1 MDGWVVICKL
11 KNKPCAWG
19 SPPLADMLAFIR
31 GYAEGSSKI
40 AHKVLSF
47 LWDNECYLTDQNSA
61 IFNIFNNSSYFNYY
75 DYLLYYKYEKGK

>member
-1 MDGWVVICKL
+1 MTSKALCVGLSAVGGH
-11 KNKPCAWG
+11 PR
-19 SPPLADMLAFIR
+19 FYR

-40 AHKVLSF
+40 AHKVLLF